1 MTPREDSVLIDSL
14 TQRQRKV
21 QVAKDYLDRT
31 EYLFSQFGSVE
42 LKSAHARFADLR
54 GALDATAAQIVV
66 LGEFTRGKSRL
77 LNSLLGIELLPYAL
91 ETTTAV
97 NTFLR
102 GLPRERTT
110 RYIVIHFIDGREQE
124 IAWEDDN
131 ALRRWGTE
139 LDASNRDGRKMV
151 SHIDVFLDHP
161 LLRRDLVLVDTPG
174 LQTVVKHHEQITRKA
189 IAGAHIALWV
199 QSAEMLGGSESEW
212 NFLTESLQSNFRK
225 FITVINKWD
234 KVLNPED
241 KQDKEMPEAQRVT
254 AKLDI
259 VKENFAQALGA
270 KHPQELVVMTD
281 KNHLLPV
288 SATWGEDADA
298 DKRRRS
304 GMDELRKRIAAMVSS
319 GEAMQQILYKPLQ
332 QLSTVQKQLADRVS
346 EEFRQLESDEPLDKQ
361 RHQLARLEM
370 DVLDL
375 EQEEQRETCDSCEEH
390 ERAGQK
396 QSETVVAAMTA
407 PISLLKLAITDQIT
421 ETYIARQLAGNDNKI
436 ALPPELKAQL
446 ADVAGQLDLQWQ
458 TLKKNIAQTLT
469 GLRANYVQRMEKHA
483 LQIESELGQIHI
495 ELPHIE
501 SVLDLDFSNLEE
513 HRSELSKLKRQMDR
527 TEDELDELDRE
538 IATNTVNDRKRV
550 QAEADM
556 ARLTARLD
564 SLGPPPSVERH
575 SERRKSSDWG
585 SGFLWLSASYE
596 TVTVTDDSAL
606 RSHQHESQDLQRKM
620 ESKEDALARI
630 IREEEELTG
639 QRISA
644 EMAKKRLE
652 KQQAKLAKDAE
663 RAKAAVVQER
673 QTLVADGMR
682 KLSRNTV
689 AKLDDTIAYLNRHLA
704 TAVRTVFKEQA
715 KLLASCVQEQLMEP
729 LNAKRAQR
737 QEVQLLLQQSAAEIA
752 ARKAQLQEG
761 RAALAELVAMTQ
773 AVLNDGGINAAI

>member
-1 MTPREDSVLIDSL
+1 MAPRENSVLIDSL

-31 EYLFSQFGSVE
+31 EELFSQFGSAE
-42 LKSAHARFADLR
+42 LKSAHARFTDLR
-54 GALDATAAQIVV
+54 GALEATAAQIVV

-102 GLPRERTT
+102 GLPRERPKN
-110 RYIVIHFIDGREQE
+110 YIVIHYIDGREQE
-124 IAWEDDN
+124 IAWDDDN
-131 ALRRWGTE
+131 VLRRWGTE
-139 LDASNRDGRKMV
+139 LDTSNRDGRKTV
-151 SHIDVFLDHP
+151 SHIDIFLDHP
-161 LLRRDLVLVDTPG
+161 LLQRDLVLVDTPG

-199 QSAEMLGGSESEW
+199 QSTDMLGGSESEW
-212 NFLTESLQSNFRK
+212 NFLTDSLQNNFRK

-234 KVLNPED
+234 KVLDPAD
-241 KQDKEMPEAQRVT
+241 KQDKEMPEAERVK

-259 VKENFAQALGA
+259 VKENFALALGA
-270 KHPQELVVMTD
+270 KHPQELATMTD
-281 KNHLLPV
+281 KEHLLPV
-288 SATWGEDADA
+288 SATWGEDLDA
-298 DKRRRS
+298 EKRRRS

-332 QLSTVQKQLADRVS
+332 QLSTVQKQLAERVS
-346 EEFRQLESDEPLDKQ
+346 EELRQLESDEPLDKQ
-361 RHQLARLEM
+361 RHQLAQLEM
-370 DVLDL
+370 DVRDL
-375 EQEEQRETCDSCEEH
+375 EQEEQRETRDSLEEH
-390 ERAGQK
+390 ERAGQY
-396 QSETVVAAMTA
+396 QSETVLAAMTG
-407 PISLLKLAITDQIT
+407 PISSLKHAIADQIT
-421 ETYIARQLAGNDNKI
+421 ETYIARQLAGNVNKI
-436 ALPPELKAQL
+436 ALPPELEAQL
-446 ADVAGQLDLQWQ
+446 ADVAGQLVQQWQ
-458 TLKKNIAQTLT
+458 AQKKKIAQTLA

-495 ELPHIE
+495 ELPRIE
-501 SVLDLDFSNLEE
+501 SVLDLDFSSIEE
-513 HRSELSKLKRQMDR
+513 HRSELSKLKSQMDR
-527 TEDELDELDRE
+527 TEDELHELERE
-538 IATNTVNDRKRV
+538 IAAKTVNDRKRV

-556 ARLTARLD
+556 ARLAARLD
-564 SLGPPPSVERH
+564 SLGPPPPITRNLVKQ
-575 SERRKSSDWG
+575 KSSEWG
-585 SGFLWLSASYE
+585 SGFLWLSPTYE
-596 TVTVTDDSAL
+596 EVTVTDDAAL
-606 RSHQHESQDLQRKM
+606 LAHQRESQDLQRKM
-620 ESKEDALARI
+620 ESKEEALDRI

-652 KQQAKLAKDAE
+652 KQQAKLAKEAE
-663 RAKAAVVQER
+663 RAKAAAAQER

-689 AKLDDTIAYLNRHLA
+689 AKLDDTISYLNQHLA
-704 TAVRTVFKEQA
+704 DAVRTVFMEQA

-752 ARKAQLQEG
+752 ARKAQLQNG
-761 RAALAELVAMTQ
+761 SAALAEVIAMTQ
-773 AVLNDGGINAAI
+773 AVLND